1 MLTITFESQA
11 HFISPRYLTAKHS
24 FSYFQIEKANVYH
37 YDLEVFPIF
46 FFRTY
51 FTGITFVL
59 NK

>member
-1 MLTITFESQA
+1 MLTFTFESQA
-11 HFISPRYLTAKHS
+11 HSPRYLTMKHS
-24 FSYFQIEKANVYH
+24 FSYFQIEKVNVYH
-37 YDLEVFPIF
+37 YDLEVFLI